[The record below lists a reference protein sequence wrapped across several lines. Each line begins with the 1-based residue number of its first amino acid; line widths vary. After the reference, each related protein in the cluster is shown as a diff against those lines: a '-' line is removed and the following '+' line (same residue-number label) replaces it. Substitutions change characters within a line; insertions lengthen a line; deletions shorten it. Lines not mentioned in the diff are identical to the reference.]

1 MHSLEAGV
9 TPWMA
14 ASRNRA
20 MNDGEAA
27 DRPIAPRQSGP
38 LSTDETIHSSAVNDI
53 GADDPE
59 IVK

>member
-27 DRPIAPRQSGP
+27 DRPIAPKQSRT
-38 LSTDETIHSSAVNDI
+38 LSTDETAHDSAVSDI
-53 GADDPE
+53 GADNPK